1 MVVRWEADAELE
13 ALRTLAVRVWDLVP
27 DNTVRPSSLAA
38 SLSMVLELLDGR
50 INTVATNGVR
60 SWTRSVLVAALS
72 HFLELNSMLVLLESG
87 RNVNLTED
95 QVDAL

>member
-1 MVVRWEADAELE
+1 
-13 ALRTLAVRVWDLVP
+13 VRVWDLVL

-50 INTVATNGVR
+50 INTVATNGICL
-60 SWTRSVLVAALS
+60 WTRSVLVAALS